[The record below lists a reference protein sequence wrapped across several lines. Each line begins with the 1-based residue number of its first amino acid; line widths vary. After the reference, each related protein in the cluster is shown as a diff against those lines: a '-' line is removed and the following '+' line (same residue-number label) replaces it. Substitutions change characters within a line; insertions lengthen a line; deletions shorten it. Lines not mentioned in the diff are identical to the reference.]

1 MAEDHAAMGPIFEP
15 FDEDDETGVAIIDPI
30 ERHRYT
36 LRTDDRTSTSVAV
49 SPTNTE
55 QFPFPV
61 DSAVTIRTAALGF
74 PSAVLTHV
82 RDAAGEALASTEQF
96 AYEEFPAG
104 QYTIELH
111 TPIKLYLRVESPVTV
126 RADFERTVIEF
137 GDVTSVAVGARSYH
151 DHPAATVTTTTDPE
165 DMMAAV
171 STFGSALKTTSPER
185 AYPTL
190 RGHPPAIEL
199 GDELSIPKGLDRPN
213 TNVTIE
219 LPAALEYIYP
229 AAPLAYYLGAEL
241 VPGEEPRLCAG
252 TDFEHALDSGRGFEN
267 EVERVLKQTFFLDC
281 LTRTEG
287 IYGTD
292 LHERRA
298 LESDPAF
305 ANADLDFATLYDAS
319 AVERLAAYLDVSYE
333 VIEPYLPEWKL
344 TSHTQPIPTSV
355 ETLPFVTHDLAI
367 VRTPGPDDLAPV
379 SAMEASEFDKI
390 ASPSADGGFTHSG
403 KSSSGSHGTSGPG
416 SPASDE
422 FYVQLP
428 SADSHEQAW
437 IGEGTPVNASKAT
450 IEAYEN
456 RLDRTPNQDDIAVT
470 VVCNGAG
477 MGEEQEVVDEIYG
490 SSASLP
496 FDVTV
501 HNDLTRAELQ
511 DLLGTPTEL
520 LHYVGHIDEDGFT
533 CADGKLDA
541 TTLTAVNVDAFLLNT
556 CHSYEQGM
564 ALIEAGAI
572 GGIVTL
578 NELFNS
584 GAVQMGCTLARLL
597 NAGFPLRAAL
607 EIARDDSIMGKQYL
621 VIGDGG
627 LTIGQPEIG
636 GPGFCEI
643 ERTTDGFQVTH
654 RAYPTEERGMGC
666 TVALHLPSS
675 NEYYLS
681 STRSPTVEVSR
692 DELVQFLSFE
702 DIPVRI
708 NGTLQWSSQIDLE
721 KL

>member
-1 MAEDHAAMGPIFEP
+1 MAEDEAAMGPIFEP
-15 FDEDDETGVAIIDPI
+15 FDDDETGVAIIDPI

-36 LRTDDRTSTSVAV
+36 FRTDDRTFTSVAL

-61 DSAVTIRTAALGF
+61 DSAVTIRTAALVF
-74 PSAVLTHV
+74 PNVMVAHI
-82 RDAAGEALASTEQF
+82 RDAAGEVLASTEQF
-96 AYEEFPAG
+96 AYEEFSEDT
-104 QYTIELH
+104 YTIELH
-111 TPIKLYLRVESPVTV
+111 TPIKLYLRVESPVTM
-126 RADFERTVIEF
+126 RAEFERTVIEF

-151 DHPAATVTTTTDPE
+151 DHPAATVTTTADPE
-165 DMMAAV
+165 DVMAAV
-171 STFGSALKTTSPER
+171 STFGSAMKTTNPER

-190 RGHPPAIEL
+190 RGHPPTIEL
-199 GDELSIPKGLDRPN
+199 GDELSIPKGLSLSNPD
-213 TNVTIE
+213 VTIE

-241 VPGEEPRLCAG
+241 VPGEDPLVRAG
-252 TDFEHALDSGRGFEN
+252 TDFEHALDSERGFEN

-287 IYGTD
+287 VYGAD
-292 LHERRA
+292 LHERRT

-305 ANADLDFATLYDAS
+305 ANAGLDFATLYDAS
-319 AVERLAAYLDVSYE
+319 TIDRLAAYLDVSYE

-344 TSHTQPIPTSV
+344 TTHAQPIPTSV
-355 ETLPFVTHDLAI
+355 ETLPFVTHDLTI

-379 SAMEASEFDKI
+379 SPMEASEFDKI
-390 ASPSADGGFTHSG
+390 ASPSTDGGLTYSG
-403 KSSSGSHGTSGPG
+403 KSSNGSQATTGQG

-422 FYVQLP
+422 LYVQLP
-428 SADSHEQAW
+428 SADSLEQAW

-456 RLDRTPNQDDIAVT
+456 RLDRTPNQGDIGVT
-470 VVCNGAG
+470 VVCNDAE

-501 HNDLTRAELQ
+501 YNDLTRAELQ
-511 DLLGTPTEL
+511 DLLGTPTEF
-520 LHYVGHIDEDGFT
+520 LHYVGHIDEDGFA
-533 CADGKLDA
+533 CSDGKLDA

-564 ALIEAGAI
+564 SLIDSGAI

-578 NELFNS
+578 NELINY
-584 GAVQMGCTLARLL
+584 GAVQMGCTLAHLL
-597 NAGFPLRAAL
+597 NCGFPLRTGL
-607 EIARDDSIMGKQYL
+607 EIARDDSIAGKQYL

-627 LTIGQPEIG
+627 LAIGQPEIG
-636 GPGFCEI
+636 CPGLCEI
-643 ERTTDGFQVTH
+643 ERTTDGFRVAH
-654 RAYPTEERGMGC
+654 RAYPTEEKGMGC
-666 TVALHLPSS
+666 TISLHLPSS
-675 NEYYLS
+675 DDYYLS
-681 STRSPTVEVSR
+681 STRSPSVEVSQ
-692 DELVQFLSFE
+692 DELAQFLSLH

-708 NGTLQWSSQIDLE
+708 NGTLHWSSQIDLE